1 MNYEEIVKDSLRLA
15 WRNRSLWFFG
25 MFIAGVS
32 GFNLDLSNELNLDTF
47 DPYSIDFNMAE
58 LMPIILGLFALMA
71 FFGVLY
77 LIAKTALIDAV
88 NRLTRGGVYRFSD
101 SFSSGLTYFWRMLGM
116 TFFAYSLLFLLMIV
130 LVVITIMMAVVNE
143 WLILIAVLIDL
154 PVFLFGFFAVISTV
168 ELGSRALVVR
178 DVSIG
183 DAAHEGWKLFW
194 SHKTESFMMFLAFVV
209 SSIAIGIATMIFFG
223 IVSLPLVFSGLSL
236 MLLIPLNI
244 AYSIVVG
251 GMFGTFISALYTIFY
266 FRLLEPPRAVAQSSI
281 PVAGV

>member
-1 MNYEEIVKDSLRLA
+1 MNYEEIIKDSLKLS
-15 WRNRSLWFFG
+15 WKNKSLWFFG

-32 GFNLDLSNELNLDTF
+32 GFNLDLGSELNLDSF
-47 DPYSIDFNMAE
+47 DPYAFNFDMAE
-58 LMPIILGLFALMA
+58 LMPFILGLFAVFV

-116 TFFAYSLLFLLMIV
+116 SFFAYGLLFLLMIV
-130 LVVITIMMAVVNE
+130 LVVITIVMAAVNE
-143 WLILIAVLIDL
+143 WLILLAVLIDL
-154 PVFLFGFFAVISTV
+154 PVLLFGLFAVISTV

-183 DAAHEGWKLFW
+183 DAAHEGWSLFW
-194 SHKTESFMMFLAFVV
+194 SHKIESFMIFLTFVV
-209 SSIAIGIATMIFFG
+209 SSIVIGIATMIFFG

-236 MLLIPLNI
+236 MLLTPLNI

-266 FRLLEPPRAVAQSSI
+266 FRLLEPPRPVAQSSI